1 MSPASISLPKCEPP
15 QAMILRRRLYFF
27 RPMKKENFSNVYI
40 CPFRHAGN

>member
-1 MSPASISLPKCEPP
+1 MASPPPPTSEPP

-27 RPMKKENFSNVYI
+27 RPMKKESFSNVYI